1 MHENKKNLQLIKN
14 SKSEAILMNHI
25 VVIALI
31 QIKVRLGIVCFRV
44 EINLKVV
51 FLYTCSFISFRLY
64 LNGDGDGKN
73 THVSIFFVIMRS
85 EYDHLLEWPFSR
97 KVTFRLIHPMDDS
110 FSIRESFQPDRSS
123 VSFQKP
129 KREMNIAAGCPQ
141 FIAKDELHVRNF
153 LIDDSIFIETIV
165 GDGMT
170 IKN

>member
-1 MHENKKNLQLIKN
+1 
-14 SKSEAILMNHI
+14 
-25 VVIALI
+25 
-31 QIKVRLGIVCFRV
+31 
-44 EINLKVV
+44 
-51 FLYTCSFISFRLY
+51 
-64 LNGDGDGKN
+64 
-73 THVSIFFVIMRS
+73 MRS
-85 EYDHLLEWPFSR
+85 EYDHLLEWPFSK

-165 GDGMT
+165 GDGVT